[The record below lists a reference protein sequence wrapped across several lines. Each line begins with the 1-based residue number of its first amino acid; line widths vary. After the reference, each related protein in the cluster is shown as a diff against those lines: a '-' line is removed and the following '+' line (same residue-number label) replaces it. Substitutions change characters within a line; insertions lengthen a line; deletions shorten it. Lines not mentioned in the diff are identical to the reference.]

1 MLAGEGG
8 TQRLLSEV
16 SPVLRW
22 SPVGV
27 YHNTKQLSHVGV
39 CTHCTQ
45 IFLFIVIA
53 VLHFIMM
60 MVLSAVIC
68 CLVALSIIAPYNHH
82 HHTIQLWHKCN
93 FIVPEVVGK
102 VCRVGICYHSRCT
115 WALLWLWWMSFWL
128 WWTSLWWWW
137 ISLWWLWMSLWWR
150 CKW

>member
-22 SPVGV
+22 SPVGG
-27 YHNTKQLSHVGV
+27 YHYTKHLSHVGGDY
-39 CTHCTQ
+39 HCTQ

-68 CLVALSIIAPYNHH
+68 CLVALSTIAPHDYH
-82 HHTIQLWHKCN
+82 HHTIQL
-93 FIVPEVVGK
+93 
-102 VCRVGICYHSRCT
+102 
-115 WALLWLWWMSFWL
+115 
-128 WWTSLWWWW
+128 
-137 ISLWWLWMSLWWR
+137 
-150 CKW
+150 